1 MHLWAV
7 RARTQISDN
16 GSDAGI
22 RRQRASVLELVF
34 LTIVSCAAAAAA
46 ATADME
52 LIISPNTVRAEKRAA
67 SIHSLSLFAS
77 GHLDS
82 TRDFSKEKKIHLFS
96 ESFLSRLQYVRV

>member
-1 MHLWAV
+1 M

-16 GSDAGI
+16 GSDARI
-22 RRQRASVLELVF
+22 RRQRASCVLELVF
-34 LTIVSCAAAAAA
+34 LTIVSCAAAAE
-46 ATADME
+46 DME